1 MYYKNL
7 YPVKNSFVPLVF
19 DAVDQFLGRDF
30 HHLIG
35 ADFINQTPLVNITE
49 TPENYL
55 IEVAAAGLQK
65 NDFKIELDK
74 NQLIVS
80 VEKQQEALPEGQRF
94 VRREFAYTNFKRAF
108 RLAQNV
114 DKEAINAKYE
124 NGILQ
129 IAIPKKTEVSA
140 EAKTITIS

>member
-1 MYYKNL
+1 MYYKNV
-7 YPVKNSFVPLVF
+7 YPVKSSFVPSVF
-19 DAVDQFLGRDF
+19 EAVDQFLGRDF

-65 NDFKIELDK
+65 TDFKLELDK

-80 VEKQQEALPEGQRF
+80 VEKEAEKLPEGQRF
-94 VRREFAYTNFKRAF
+94 VRREFAYANFKRAF
-108 RLAQNV
+108 RLAQHV

-140 EAKTITIS
+140 EAKTITIA